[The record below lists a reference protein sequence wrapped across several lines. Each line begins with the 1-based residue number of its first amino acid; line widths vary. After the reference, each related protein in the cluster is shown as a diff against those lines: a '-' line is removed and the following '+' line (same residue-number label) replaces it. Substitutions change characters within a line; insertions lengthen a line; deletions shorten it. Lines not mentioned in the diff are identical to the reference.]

1 MVCGESFSCSEPMG
15 RIYVVFHDFKRA
27 LRRFKDDF
35 QSLHIGSDLR
45 KKWDIT
51 EQSSN
56 SEFRCGATNPA
67 LRAALLS
74 VVAHK

>member
-15 RIYVVFHDFKRA
+15 RNHYVFHKFKRA
-27 LRRFKDDF
+27 SRHLKEDF
-35 QSLHIGSDLR
+35 QSSHIGSDLR
-45 KKWDIT
+45 KKWDIA

-67 LRAALLS
+67 RRAALLS
-74 VVAHK
+74 VMAHK